1 MKYQIMFVAAN
12 KENLETAYKFETTD
26 VDGTIQY
33 KYYTTDLDLENRV
46 KDLLNN
52 GYAKSDFIIVTV
64 KDYNIETDIYIEP
77 IE

>member
-1 MKYQIMFVAAN
+1 MKYQIMFVAVE
-12 KENLETAYKFETTD
+12 KENLETVYRFETTD

-46 KDLLNN
+46 KDLLNS

-64 KDYNIETDIYIEP
+64 KDYNIETDIYVES
-77 IE
+77 

>member
-1 MKYQIMFVAAN
+1 MKYQIMFVAVE
-12 KENLETAYKFETTD
+12 KENLETVYRFETTD

-46 KDLLNN
+46 KDLLNS

-64 KDYNIETDIYIEP
+64 KDYNIETDIYAES
-77 IE
+77 

>member
-1 MKYQIMFVAAN
+1 MKYQIMFVAVN

-26 VDGTIQY
+26 VDGAIQY

-46 KDLLNN
+46 KDLLNS

-64 KDYNIETDIYIEP
+64 KDYNIETDIYTEP

>member
-12 KENLETAYKFETTD
+12 KENLETAYKFEITD
-26 VDGTIQY
+26 VDGTVQY